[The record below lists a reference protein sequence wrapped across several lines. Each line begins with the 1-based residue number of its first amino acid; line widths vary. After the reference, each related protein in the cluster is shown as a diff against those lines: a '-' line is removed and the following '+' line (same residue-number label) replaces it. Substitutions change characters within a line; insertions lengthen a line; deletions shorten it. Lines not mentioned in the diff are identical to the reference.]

1 MLWKQESFSVPA
13 GFLPPCCLTGGEK
26 GYDLRELVEGSTV
39 SFSTQESPVSALKR
53 GLLVAVFVGQLVASS
68 LIGWTQTS
76 QSLQSRIPKPDP
88 KKYRAVQDA
97 KDWKNPYLIVRRDG
111 IEIVG
116 TTAVGQTIPVDSVP
130 GVLKGLPD
138 SAWPYGLV
146 VAVQDIGLVS
156 QGDPPRIE
164 ANRKRLLTIL
174 QKLNVAVDLW
184 PSA

>member
-1 MLWKQESFSVPA
+1 MSV
-13 GFLPPCCLTGGEK
+13 
-26 GYDLRELVEGSTV
+26 
-39 SFSTQESPVSALKR
+39 LKR
-53 GLLVAVFVGQLVASS
+53 GLLGTIFVTQLVAAT

-76 QSLQSRIPKPDP
+76 QSLQNRISKPDP
-88 KKYRAVQDA
+88 KKYHAVQDA

-116 TTAVGQTIPVDSVP
+116 MTAVGQAISVDSVP

-156 QGDPPRIE
+156 EGDPPRIE
-164 ANRKRLLTIL
+164 ANRKRLLML
-174 QKLNVAVDLW
+174 LKKLAIAADLW